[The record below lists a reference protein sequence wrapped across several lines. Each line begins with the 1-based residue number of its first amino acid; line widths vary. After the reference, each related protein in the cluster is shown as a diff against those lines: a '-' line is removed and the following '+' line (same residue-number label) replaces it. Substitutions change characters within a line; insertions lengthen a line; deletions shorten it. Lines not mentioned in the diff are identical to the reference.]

1 MPLVRSTPSELL
13 LFRGVARAEEGKDA
27 RTYLVRLSE
36 ALNGQNVRSAI
47 SVETG
52 EPGPAILARLQ
63 SGAFD
68 VGALTTHGR
77 TGMTRVL
84 LGSVAEFVVRSARV
98 PLILNRPDARIGEW
112 RRIIVPLDG
121 SPAAEAVLGDLER
134 IAPGTGATLHLMN
147 VAEAALA
154 APGVKYSYAEV
165 TAPDLKP
172 YLREVAD
179 RLRAKG
185 LNVETE
191 TRTGSPA
198 ADIVGRAVES
208 GAGLIAMTTHGR
220 TGLSRVIMGSV
231 AEQIIRTAPCPVLI
245 RRSLG

>member
-1 MPLVRSTPSELL
+1 
-13 LFRGVARAEEGKDA
+13 
-27 RTYLVRLSE
+27 
-36 ALNGQNVRSAI
+36 
-47 SVETG
+47 
-52 EPGPAILARLQ
+52 
-63 SGAFD
+63 
-68 VGALTTHGR
+68 
-77 TGMTRVL
+77 
-84 LGSVAEFVVRSARV
+84 
-98 PLILNRPDARIGEW
+98 
-112 RRIIVPLDG
+112 
-121 SPAAEAVLGDLER
+121 
-134 IAPGTGATLHLMN
+134 MN